1 MSPKLDIEKGAYLTR
16 SVIVAV
22 VLAVLLVPALSAAGS
37 ALAAR
42 GGVDSPTTASCS
54 VTPNVVARGSP
65 HTIVGSGFTP
75 NQMLQVVDEGSGWFT
90 VLTDSAGA
98 FSLSPYTGAGAP
110 YGTNT
115 VSIYVRPHHKRVLVA
130 SCSYQVV

>member
-1 MSPKLDIEKGAYLTR
+1 MLKRLLG
-16 SVIVAV
+16 VFV
-22 VLAVLLVPALSAAGS
+22 VLAVLLVPVLGGGS

-42 GGVDSPTTASCS
+42 GGADATTTGACS
-54 VTPNVVARGSP
+54 VTPNVVARGSL
-65 HTIVGSGFTP
+65 HTIAGSGFVP

-90 VLTDSAGA
+90 VLTDSTGA

-130 SCSYQVV
+130 SCSYEVV